1 MRSRGESGVSVD
13 REGSEVL
20 GAGICVPA
28 NVSLGVS
35 APWPVPVAKKENDP
49 PRASPPR
56 PHDSSRRNHAGH
68 KPGGRAP
75 RAVPPLGRPAPA
87 RHRCLLSA
95 FHPPA
100 ARRRDPPWTQAPRVP
115 ASPPLAGGNPA
126 WRAGPQGQGAW
137 PGRAPRPLLP
147 ALPSPG
153 RSGGRAAHGGHASLG
168 PLRHGSLHSGIGQA
182 SQRQPRRAPDARGPH
197 RVTRPVPPGNSAF
210 VEFAGD

>member
-49 PRASPPR
+49 PRASSPR

-68 KPGGRAP
+68 KPGSRAP

-87 RHRCLLSA
+87 RRRCLLSA

-100 ARRRDPPWTQAPRVP
+100 ARRRDPPD
-115 ASPPLAGGNPA
+115 
-126 WRAGPQGQGAW
+126 AGPAGAGITPTGW
-137 PGRAPRPLLP
+137 RELGLESWTPGT
-147 ALPSPG
+147 
-153 RSGGRAAHGGHASLG
+153 GRAA
-168 PLRHGSLHSGIGQA
+168 RTCTQA
-182 SQRQPRRAPDARGPH
+182 SAARSAQSRPQWWPCGPWRARRSRASVPWESPLGNRAGVPEAATPGSGRQGTPPSDTPRPSGGFG
-197 RVTRPVPPGNSAF
+197 VCGVCW
-210 VEFAGD
+210 

>member
-49 PRASPPR
+49 PRASSPR
-56 PHDSSRRNHAGH
+56 PHDSSRRNHAGR

-75 RAVPPLGRPAPA
+75 RPPCPSQTPVFAQRFPPA
-87 RHRCLLSA
+87 RCTAPR
-95 FHPPA
+95 PP
-100 ARRRDPPWTQAPRVP
+100 RTQAPRVP

-126 WRAGPQGQGAW
+126 WRGGPQGQGAR

-153 RSGGRAAHGGHASLG
+153 RGGGRAARGGHASLG
-168 PLRHGSLHSGIGQA
+168 PLRHGSLRSGIGQA
-182 SQRQPRRAPDARGPH
+182 SQRQPRRAPDARGPR
-197 RVTRPVPPGNSAF
+197 RVTRPVPPGDSAF

>member
-1 MRSRGESGVSVD
+1 MTLGEAGKAMRSRGESGVSVD

-49 PRASPPR
+49 PRASSPR

-68 KPGGRAP
+68 KPGSRAP

-87 RHRCLLSA
+87 RRRCLLSA

-100 ARRRDPPWTQAPRVP
+100 ARRRDPPGRRPRGCRHHPRWLAGTRPGEVAPRDRARGQDVHPGLCCPLCPVP
-115 ASPPLAGGNPA
+115 AAVVAVRPVEGV
-126 WRAGPQGQGAW
+126 
-137 PGRAPRPLLP
+137 PLLGLC
-147 ALPSPG
+147 AMGVS
-153 RSGGRAAHGGHASLG
+153 
-168 PLRHGSLHSGIGQA
+168 
-182 SQRQPRRAPDARGPH
+182 AR
-197 RVTRPVPPGNSAF
+197 
-210 VEFAGD
+210 E

>member
-68 KPGGRAP
+68 KPGG
-75 RAVPPLGRPAPA
+75 
-87 RHRCLLSA
+87 H
-95 FHPPA
+95 
-100 ARRRDPPWTQAPRVP
+100 
-115 ASPPLAGGNPA
+115 
-126 WRAGPQGQGAW
+126 
-137 PGRAPRPLLP
+137 APRPPCPSQTPVFAQRFPP
-147 ALPSPG
+147 AHCTAPRPPLDAGPAGAGITPAGWREPG
-153 RSGGRAAHGGHASLG
+153 LERWPPGTGRAA
-168 PLRHGSLHSGIGQA
+168 RTCTQA
-182 SQRQPRRAPDARGPH
+182 SAARSAQSRPQWWPCGPWRACLSWASAPWESPLGNRAGVPEAATPGSGRQGTPPSDTPRPSGGFG
-197 RVTRPVPPGNSAF
+197 VCGL
-210 VEFAGD
+210 AGD

>member
-75 RAVPPLGRPAPA
+75 RPP
-87 RHRCLLSA
+87 C
-95 FHPPA
+95 
-100 ARRRDPPWTQAPRVP
+100 
-115 ASPPLAGGNPA
+115 
-126 WRAGPQGQGAW
+126 
-137 PGRAPRPLLP
+137 P
-147 ALPSPG
+147 ALPQPDAGVCSALSTRPLHGAETPPG
-153 RSGGRAAHGGHASLG
+153 RRPRGC
-168 PLRHGSLHSGIGQA
+168 RHH
-182 SQRQPRRAPDARGPH
+182 PRWLAGTWPGEVAPRDRARGQDVHPGLCCPLCP
-197 RVTRPVPPGNSAF
+197 VPAAVVAVRPVEGVPLLGLCAMGVSAR
-210 VEFAGD
+210 E